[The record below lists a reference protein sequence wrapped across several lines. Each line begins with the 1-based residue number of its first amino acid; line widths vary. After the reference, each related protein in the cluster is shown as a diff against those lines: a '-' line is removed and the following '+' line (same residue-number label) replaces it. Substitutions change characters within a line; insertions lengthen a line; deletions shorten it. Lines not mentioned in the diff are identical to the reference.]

1 MVACKRGSPLILGV
15 RDPVAGRRTSFN
27 RLREASDKKW
37 RSESME
43 CWLASDASALLEHTK
58 R

>member
-1 MVACKRGSPLILGV
+1 MACKRGSPLILGV
-15 RDPVAGRRTSFN
+15 RDPGSGRRTSFN
-27 RLREASDKKW
+27 RLKEASDKRW